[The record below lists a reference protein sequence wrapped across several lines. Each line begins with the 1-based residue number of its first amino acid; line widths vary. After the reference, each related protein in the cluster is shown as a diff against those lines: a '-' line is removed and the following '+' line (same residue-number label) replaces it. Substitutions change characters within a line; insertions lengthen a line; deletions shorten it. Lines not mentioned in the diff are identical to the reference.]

1 MNMKEQ
7 NEQSIKKLAERL
19 AQNHIQ
25 SSISAD
31 LQATARKQM
40 LKDDRYSP
48 QRTVVVVTGAGASAS
63 AAGLPLGNDT
73 WRLLRDKLSIPS
85 KMLETELDRLSV
97 QYRLERNEFETQLLA
112 LSKFSRN
119 QLLDEL
125 GIIFL
130 RRFYTALEYEILAHL
145 LKHRFIDAII
155 NFNFDELL
163 DQAIDDEVGREN
175 YHRILSDGDMPD
187 DISKLQDQNQRFH
200 IPLYIKPHGT
210 ASHKSSLRF
219 TREAYF
225 LLPDN
230 IHRLLL
236 KLLSSTSET
245 TLILIGFGMQ
255 SVEFTNI
262 VREASEKCALEV
274 FIIDLSSKVMERVPD
289 NVKRSELILLTKE
302 FELSNALNDLWLS
315 TCEYFYEH
323 ARPRGIYRHI
333 LLSELFSD
341 LLNYEQGENNRTP
354 SVIHY
359 LKDRTIVELTLAIA
373 KAKGFVNVA
382 QLAMSRAG
390 RYFQH
395 YREHEINVT
404 EPLSVLCEKLG
415 LSRMGYSHDAFRL
428 SADEPEPAK
437 PVEELIIDR
446 KAWTYQIDSLLESML
461 AQLSPNRQQVVS
473 TKVELL
479 KTTLEYMYA
488 SDEVEVYTPK
498 ESPYQLIFQ
507 KPTPLSSFAAT
518 KVVTKQML
526 SQRWDKLFCTAETGK
541 WLLDEQIIDV
551 VAKRSGRSLI
561 VIVADVVHQVHIKD
575 AYTNRNI
582 NVNVIQLPWWLH
594 NQHMTLIIS
603 GGTPKQGIYFERRQ
617 RSLSI
622 NPVWLQESSND
633 LQIALESFLAYWI
646 KATRFQQNQ
655 EAVFIYPKDL
665 DDARAHLLQS

>member
-1 MNMKEQ
+1 MEIKEQ
-7 NEQSIKKLAERL
+7 NEQSIKKLAEQL

-31 LQATARKQM
+31 LQASARKQM
-40 LKDDRYSP
+40 LKDDRFSP

-125 GIIFL
+125 GTIFS
-130 RRFYTALEYEILAHL
+130 RRFYTSLEYEILAHL
-145 LKHRFIDAII
+145 LKHRFVDAII
-155 NFNFDELL
+155 SFNFDELL

-175 YHRILSDGDMPD
+175 YHRIVSDGDMPD
-187 DISKLQDQNQRFH
+187 DVSKLQDDQSQRFH

-236 KLLSSTSET
+236 KLLSSTLET

-262 VREASEKCALEV
+262 VREASKISALEV
-274 FIIDLSSKVMERVPD
+274 FVIDLSNRVVERVPD
-289 NVKRSELILLTKE
+289 NVKRTESILLTEE
-302 FELSNALNDLWLS
+302 FGLSNALKNLWS
-315 TCEYFYEH
+315 NTCEYFYEH

-341 LLNYEQGENNRTP
+341 PLNYEQGENNRTQ
-354 SVIHY
+354 SIIHY
-359 LKDRTIVELTLAIA
+359 LKDRTIVELTLAVA
-373 KAKGFVNVA
+373 KAKGFVNVG

-395 YREHEINVT
+395 YRKHETTVT

-415 LSRMGYSHDAFRL
+415 LSRMGYSHDALRL
-428 SADEPEPAK
+428 SADEPEPTT
-437 PVEELIIDR
+437 PVDKLIIDR
-446 KAWTYQIDSLLESML
+446 ETWAYQIDVLFESML
-461 AQLSPNRQQVVS
+461 AQLSPHRQRIVS
-473 TKVELL
+473 DKVELL
-479 KTTLEYMYA
+479 KHTLEYMYK

-507 KPTPLSSFAAT
+507 KPIPLSSFAAT
-518 KVVTKQML
+518 QVVTKQML
-526 SQRWDKLFCTAETGK
+526 SFKWDKLFCTAETGK
-541 WLLDEQIIDV
+541 WLLDKQIIEV
-551 VAKRSGRSLI
+551 IARHSGCSLI
-561 VIVADVVHQVHIKD
+561 VIVADVVHQTEIKETYMNQGVGVD
-575 AYTNRNI
+575 
-582 NVNVIQLPWWLH
+582 VVQLPWWLH

-603 GGTPKQGIYFERRQ
+603 GGAPRQGIYFERRQ

-622 NPVWLQESSND
+622 NPVWLKELSD
-633 LQIALESFLAYWI
+633 LQIALESFVAYWI
-646 KATRFQQNQ
+646 KATRFQQHQ
-655 EAVFIYPKDL
+655 QAVFIYPKDL
-665 DDARAHLLQS
+665 DEARINLLRR

>member
-1 MNMKEQ
+1 MEMKEQ
-7 NEQSIKKLAERL
+7 NEQNIKKLAERL

-40 LKDDRYSP
+40 LKDDHYNP

-125 GIIFL
+125 GTIFF
-130 RRFYTALEYEILAHL
+130 RRFYTSLEYEILAHL

-175 YHRILSDGDMPD
+175 YHRIVSDGDMPD
-187 DISKLQDQNQRFH
+187 DVSKLHDENRRFH

-262 VREASEKCALEV
+262 VRDASEKCALEV
-274 FIIDLSSKVMERVPD
+274 FIVDLSSKVMERVPAS
-289 NVKRSELILLTKE
+289 VKKSESILLTKE
-302 FELSNALNDLWLS
+302 FGLSNALEDLWS
-315 TCEYFYEH
+315 NTCEYFHEP

-333 LLSELFSD
+333 LLSKLFSD
-341 LLNYEQGENNRTP
+341 PLNYEQGENNRTP
-354 SVIHY
+354 SIEHY

-395 YREHEINVT
+395 YREHKPIVT

-415 LSRMGYSHDAFRL
+415 LSRMGYSHDALRL
-428 SADEPEPAK
+428 SADEPGPAT
-437 PVEELIIDR
+437 PVDELIIDR
-446 KAWTYQIDSLLESML
+446 AAWNHQKDTLFDSML
-461 AQLSPNRQQVVS
+461 AQLSPHRQQIVS
-473 TKVELL
+473 TKAELL
-479 KTTLEYMYA
+479 KDTLEYMYK

-507 KPTPLSSFAAT
+507 KPIQLSSFAAT

-526 SQRWDKLFCTAETGK
+526 SHRWDKLFCTAETGK
-541 WLLDEQIIDV
+541 WLLDEQIIEV
-551 VAKRSGRSLI
+551 VVKHSSRSLI
-561 VIVADVVHQVHIKD
+561 VIVADVVHQTEIKETYID
-575 AYTNRNI
+575 RGI
-582 NVNVIQLPWWLH
+582 NVDVVQLPWWLH

-603 GGTPKQGIYFERRQ
+603 GGAPKQGIYFERRQ

-622 NPVWLQESSND
+622 NPVWLKELSD
-633 LQIALESFLAYWI
+633 LQIALESFVAYWI
-646 KATRFQQNQ
+646 KATRFQQHQ

-665 DDARAHLLQS
+665 DEARINLLRR